1 MDRALTVAVVLVS
14 GLFCTG
20 CAASGQRAS
29 SASAPATPVM
39 VVEVQPADV
48 LVYAD
53 FAAQTYARN
62 MVEVRGR
69 VEGYLEQ
76 WLFQPGAEVQAGQV
90 LYLLDLRPYQAGVQQ
105 AQGNLRQSEAD
116 FEFAQRQ
123 VSLLQ
128 AQATLAF
135 AQANLVKAQQ
145 DYGRLAP
152 LVAADAAA
160 QQDLDAASAA
170 LKANEANVKAL
181 QANVDQTSLSTSTQI
196 EAMGGRTES
205 LRAALRTAELNL
217 EYATI
222 RAPVGGRIGDSLV
235 PVGGLVTPNSPQ
247 PLTTIVPLDPIWVR
261 IKVTEAEY
269 LAGSKRGQKLLGG
282 ALPLKLTLADD
293 CDFPWPGRI
302 ENSLNQVDPKTGTLE
317 LQARFPN
324 PQHTVLPGQFGRVR
338 VQVEERKDA
347 LVVPQRAVQQLQSM
361 QMVYTVG
368 PDNRVAARPVTT
380 GARVGEGWVIE
391 RGLQPGDR
399 VIVEGQL
406 RVRPG
411 ALVKAL
417 PASPSGGPPT
427 GF

>member
-1 MDRALTVAVVLVS
+1 MDRALTVAVVLLS
-14 GLFCTG
+14 GLLWTG
-20 CAASGQRAS
+20 CAASGQRRS
-29 SASAPATPVM
+29 SAETPASPVT

-48 LVYAD
+48 PIFAD

-62 MVEVRGR
+62 MVEVRAR
-69 VEGYLEQ
+69 VEGYLDQ

-90 LYLLDLRPYQAGVQQ
+90 LYLLDQRPYQAAVQQ
-105 AQGNLRQSEAD
+105 AQGNLRQSQAD
-116 FEFAQRQ
+116 LEFARRQ

-128 AQATLAF
+128 AQANLAF
-135 AQANLVKAQQ
+135 AQANLVKARQ
-145 DYGRLAP
+145 DYDRLTP
-152 LVAADAAA
+152 LVAADAASR
-160 QQDLDAASAA
+160 QDLDSASAA
-170 LKANEANVKAL
+170 WKANEANVKAL
-181 QANVDQTSLSTSTQI
+181 QAGVDQTSLSTSTQI
-196 EAMGGRTES
+196 EAMGGKTES

-222 RAPVGGRIGDSLV
+222 RAPVSGRIGDSLV

-269 LAGSKRGQKLLGG
+269 LSWSKRGQRLFGG
-282 ALPLKLTLADD
+282 ALPLRLTLADD
-293 CDFPWPGRI
+293 CDFPWPGHI

-324 PQHTVLPGQFGRVR
+324 PQRTVLPGQFGRVR
-338 VQVEERKDA
+338 VQVDERKDA

-380 GARVGEGWVIE
+380 GARVGDGWVIE
-391 RGLQPGDR
+391 QGLRPGDR

-411 ALVKAL
+411 ALVKPL
-417 PASPSGGPPT
+417 PAAPSGGPPT
-427 GF
+427 GY